1 MKLAKYLKWIRLGIS
16 AILLVV
22 FFLLPHNTA
31 SDAMVDTYIIWAYI
45 LVAIS
50 LVLVLAFLLIDV
62 SKTKKSLITFLA
74 LIVGAIALVAICWL
88 LAPGGEVMTNA
99 DYTPQVSKFSDAAL
113 YVTYVLVAASI
124 IAIVASAINNAIK
137 NR

>member
-1 MKLAKYLKWIRLGIS
+1 MKLAKYLKWVLLGIS

-31 SDAMVDTYIIWAYI
+31 SDPMVDTYIIWAYI
-45 LVAIS
+45 LVAIT

-62 SKTKKSLITFLA
+62 SKTKKSLFTFLA
-74 LIVGAIALVAICWL
+74 LIVGAVVLVAVCWL
-88 LAPGGEVMTNA
+88 LAPGGEVATNA
-99 DYTPQVSKFSDAAL
+99 SYTPKVSKFSDAAL
-113 YVTYVLVAASI
+113 YVTYAMVAASV
-124 IAIVASAINNAIK
+124 IAIVWSAISNAIK

>member
-1 MKLAKYLKWIRLGIS
+1 MKLAKYLKWILLGLS

-31 SDAMVDTYIIWAYI
+31 SDPIVDTYIIWAYI

-50 LVLVLAFLLIDV
+50 LILVLAFLLIGV
-62 SKTKKSLITFLA
+62 SKTKKGLITFLA
-74 LIVGAIALVAICWL
+74 LIVGAVALVAVCWL
-88 LAPGGEVMTNA
+88 LAPGGEVFTNA
-99 DYTPQVSKFSDAAL
+99 TYTPTESKFSDAAL
-113 YVTYVLVAASI
+113 YVTYVMVAASI
-124 IAIVASAINNAIK
+124 LAILASAVSNAIK

>member
-1 MKLAKYLKWIRLGIS
+1 MKLAKYLKWILLGIS

-31 SDAMVDTYIIWAYI
+31 SDPMVDTYIIWAYV

-62 SKTKKSLITFLA
+62 SKTKKSLFTFLA
-74 LIVGAIALVAICWL
+74 LIVGAVVLVAVCWL
-88 LAPGGEVMTNA
+88 LAPGGEVATNA
-99 DYTPQVSKFSDAAL
+99 TYTPKVSKFSDAAL
-113 YVTYVLVAASI
+113 YVTYAMVAASI
-124 IAIVASAINNAIK
+124 IAIIWSAISNAIK

>member
-31 SDAMVDTYIIWAYI
+31 SDPMVDTYIIWAYI
-45 LVAIS
+45 LVAIT

-62 SKTKKSLITFLA
+62 SKTKKSLFTFLA
-74 LIVGAIALVAICWL
+74 LIVGAVVLVAVCWL
-88 LAPGGEVMTNA
+88 LAPGGEVATNA
-99 DYTPQVSKFSDAAL
+99 TYTPKVSKFSDAAL
-113 YVTYVLVAASI
+113 YVTYAMVAASV
-124 IAIVASAINNAIK
+124 IAILWSAISNAIK

>member
-1 MKLAKYLKWIRLGIS
+1 MKLAKYLKWILLGIS

-45 LVAIS
+45 LVALALI
-50 LVLVLAFLLIDV
+50 LVLAFLLIDV
-62 SKTKKSLITFLA
+62 SKSKKSLLTFIL
-74 LIVGAIALVAICWL
+74 LIVGAVALVAICWL
-88 LAPGGEVMTNA
+88 LAPGGEVATSA
-99 DYTPQVSKFSDAAL
+99 TYTPKVSKFSDAAL
-113 YVTYVLVAASI
+113 YVTYAMVAASI
-124 IAIVASAINNAIK
+124 IAIIWSAISNAIK

>member
-1 MKLAKYLKWIRLGIS
+1 MKLAKYLKWILLGIS

-31 SDAMVDTYIIWAYI
+31 SDPMVDTYIIWAYV

-62 SKTKKSLITFLA
+62 SKTKKSLFTFLA
-74 LIVGAIALVAICWL
+74 LIVGAVVLVAVCCL
-88 LAPGGEVMTNA
+88 LAPGGEVATNA
-99 DYTPQVSKFSDAAL
+99 TYTPKVSKFSDAAL
-113 YVTYVLVAASI
+113 YVTYAMVAASI
-124 IAIVASAINNAIK
+124 IAIIWSAISNAIK

>member
-1 MKLAKYLKWIRLGIS
+1 MKLAKYLKWVLLGIS

-22 FFLLPHNTA
+22 FFLLPHNTT
-31 SDAMVDTYIIWAYI
+31 SDPMVDTYIIWAYV

-62 SKTKKSLITFLA
+62 SKTKKSLFTFLA
-74 LIVGAIALVAICWL
+74 LIVGAVVLVAVCCL
-88 LAPGGEVMTNA
+88 LAPGGEVATNA
-99 DYTPQVSKFSDAAL
+99 TYTPKVSKFSDAAL
-113 YVTYVLVAASI
+113 YVTYAMVAASI
-124 IAIVASAINNAIK
+124 IAIIWSAISNAIK

>member
-1 MKLAKYLKWIRLGIS
+1 MKLAKYLKWILLGIS

-31 SDAMVDTYIIWAYI
+31 SDAIVDTYIFWAYV

-50 LVLVLAFLLIDV
+50 IVLVLAFLLIDV

-74 LIVGAIALVAICWL
+74 LIVGAVALVVICWL
-88 LAPGGEVMTNA
+88 LAPGGEVMTSV
-99 DYTPQVSKFSDAAL
+99 DYTPKVSKFSDAAL
-113 YVTYVLVAASI
+113 YVTYAMVAASI
-124 IAIVASAINNAIK
+124 AAILWSAISNAIK